1 MSYKELISKHKV
13 QSEVSELTQD
23 ELEVYHAFLE
33 LAETDADVK
42 ILSRAWL
49 REHARKNR

>member
-1 MSYKELISKHKV
+1 MSYKELLSKHKV
-13 QSEVSELTQD
+13 QSELSELTRD
-23 ELEVYHAFLE
+23 ELEIYHAFVE

-42 ILSRAWL
+42 ILGRAWL